1 MAASAAERMR
11 SVRLRRCAQGKREIR
26 LILPDARSEEVCAR
40 IAEAVARLN
49 RAHEEESLRWVE
61 SVSEFDGTEA
71 R

>member
-11 SVRLRRCAQGKREIR
+11 SVRLRRRAQGKREIR
-26 LILPDARSEEVCAR
+26 LILPDARSEEVRAR
-40 IAEAVARLN
+40 IAEAVARLD
-49 RAHEEESLRWVE
+49 RAHEEESLRWGE